1 VKVNH
6 LDNIHEAAGR
16 VLLEQLLDRF
26 LETPAPVNNDF
37 LVAILPV
44 YDHDGRVVAL
54 DVCSLANGEEYQ
66 VGDERF
72 IAAATFIKDQAADR
86 RGAAIVRGF
95 APVHVLAPTAFNSG
109 RVSEESSA
117 MHDKQD
123 KHHDKHAEKRAAHKA
138 ASIAAMAQQTTVE
151 GRAEAFLKQ
160 QHAFLSSSLHEL
172 RTAGL
177 PDSVGA
183 ELQHEL
189 DVYATEHG
197 EIAHAIAHGIK
208 A

>member
-6 LDNIHEAAGR
+6 LDNVHEAAGR

-26 LETPAPVNNDF
+26 LQTPPVGKDF

-44 YDHDGRVVAL
+44 YDHTGGVVAL

-95 APVHVLAPTAFNSG
+95 APVHVLAPTAFSSG
-109 RVSEESSA
+109 RVSEESSP
-117 MHDKQD
+117 MNE